1 MGGGIICFFGAIN
14 SFYEPF
20 STIYANPV
28 VRLGD
33 FLMGISFYFLLTKF
47 KNIKYAKMLHFLTI
61 VLIFFAVLFL
71 GKSKNHYMLGQ
82 PLIAPL
88 FGTWICF
95 VYYSKNWV
103 YQNKIMIYLGQI
115 SYSFYIWQFC
125 AMGLGKYLI
134 KTEYF
139 NIQAV
144 VLICFLVNVLVSAVS
159 YRFIEEFMRIK
170 IIAFYKKIYNVN

>member
-1 MGGGIICFFGAIN
+1 
-14 SFYEPF
+14 
-20 STIYANPV
+20 
-28 VRLGD
+28 
-33 FLMGISFYFLLTKF
+33 MGISFYFLLTKF

-88 FGTWICF
+88 FGAWICF

-125 AMGLGKYLI
+125 AMELGKYLI

-139 NIQAV
+139 NIQV
-144 VLICFLVNVLVSAVS
+144 VVFICFLINVAVS
-159 YRFIEEFMRIK
+159 VIYYHFIEEFMRIK
-170 IIAFYKKIYNVN
+170 IIAFYKNRYAK